1 MQITEITVKAGRVFN
16 HPHES
21 YSNLQPSIVLRAQIA
36 PGEDVDACA
45 RALQLRAETLVETHK
60 QGMLESIETLAETAR
75 VKGQIESIKSQLLNA
90 TDTLKDLE
98 EQAAKLEIKPKM
110 LITGSGE

>member
-1 MQITEITVKAGRVFN
+1 MQITEIAVKAGRVFN

-21 YSNLQPSIVLRAQIA
+21 YSNLQPSIELRAKLD
-36 PGEDVDACA
+36 PGEDPDVCA

-75 VKGQIESIKSQLLNA
+75 VKG
-90 TDTLKDLE
+90 
-98 EQAAKLEIKPKM
+98 
-110 LITGSGE
+110 